1 MNIGTSARA
10 SVAALV
16 WVTCTAVAQDS
27 ATVTAGSDGFA
38 LSSADGAWKLRL
50 RGLVHLDGRGFFDDS
65 APDDDSEWLLRRVR
79 PSFEGQ
85 FGERIAFR
93 LMPDFGGGDSQL
105 IDAYIDT
112 TLGAG
117 VILRAGKFKAPVGL
131 ERLQSANSLRMV
143 ERSYVTELLP
153 NRDVGVQLS
162 GGSARL
168 QWAAGFF
175 NGVDDGRSGD
185 QDDDGNQEIALRLFS
200 ELFGSSKSASV
211 FGIGVGASY
220 GSTDGASGPPL
231 LSGYRSPGQN
241 TVFAYRIGDD
251 GTFADG
257 DRLRLSPQFYWY
269 SGSVGL
275 MGEWA
280 RVSQDVRRVTGGL
293 NRSATLDHD
302 AWQVTA
308 EWFVTGD
315 KAGFRDPEAVG
326 AVQLV
331 ARISRLSIDDDAFA
345 AGATSF
351 ADPLTAVRNANT
363 WGAGVNWRPIEGL
376 RASFAYQQSSFEGG
390 APAGDRPDEKAF
402 FVRLQQA
409 F

>member
-1 MNIGTSARA
+1 M
-10 SVAALV
+10 
-16 WVTCTAVAQDS
+16 
-27 ATVTAGSDGFA
+27 
-38 LSSADGAWKLRL
+38 
-50 RGLVHLDGRGFFDDS
+50 DGRWFFDDS

-79 PSFEGQ
+79 PSFEGK

-105 IDAYIDT
+105 IDAYVDT

-117 VILRAGKFKAPVGL
+117 VLLRAGKFKAPVGL

-153 NRDVGVQLS
+153 NRDLGVQLF
-162 GGSARL
+162 GGSPRL
-168 QWAAGFF
+168 QWAAGLF

-185 QDDDGNQEIALRLFS
+185 QDDDGNQEVALRLFS

-220 GSTDGASGPPL
+220 GSTDGASGTPL

-241 TVFAYRIGDD
+241 TVFGYRTGGD

-257 DRLRLSPQFYWY
+257 ERLRLSPQFYWY

-293 NRSATLDHD
+293 DRSATLDHD
-302 AWQVTA
+302 AWQLTA
-308 EWFVTGD
+308 EWFLTGD
-315 KAGFRDPEAVG
+315 KAGFRDPETVG

-331 ARISRLSIDDDAFA
+331 ARISRLSIDDDAFG
-345 AGATSF
+345 AGANSF
-351 ADPLTAVRNANT
+351 AEPAAAVQTADT
-363 WGAGVNWRPIEGL
+363 WGAGVNWRPMEGL
-376 RASFAYQQSSFEGG
+376 KASFVYQQSSFEGG
-390 APAGDRPDEKAF
+390 APAGDRPDEKVL

>member
-10 SVAALV
+10 GMAALALV
-16 WVTCTAVAQDS
+16 ASAAVAQES
-27 ATVTAGSDGFA
+27 AVVDAGGDGFA
-38 LSSADGAWKLRL
+38 VSSADGAWELRL
-50 RGLVHLDGRGFFDDS
+50 RGLVHMDGRWFFDDS

-79 PSFEGQ
+79 PSFEGK

-93 LMPDFGGGDSQL
+93 LMPDFGGGESQL
-105 IDAYIDT
+105 IDAYVDT

-131 ERLQSANSLRMV
+131 ERLQSSNSLRMV

-200 ELFGSSKSASV
+200 EHFGSSESTSV
-211 FGIGVGASY
+211 FGIGFGASY
-220 GSTDGASGPPL
+220 GGTDGASVTPL

-241 TVFAYRIGDD
+241 TVFAYRIGGD

-257 DRLRLSPQFYWY
+257 ERLRLSPQFYWY
-269 SGSVGL
+269 SGSLGL

-280 RVSQDVRRVTGGL
+280 RVRQDVRRIAGGL
-293 NRSATLDHD
+293 DRGATLDHD
-302 AWQVTA
+302 AWQVTG
-308 EWFVTGD
+308 EWFLTGD

-345 AGATSF
+345 AGETSF
-351 ADPLTAVRNANT
+351 ANPVIAVRTADT

-376 RASFAYQQSSFEGG
+376 KASFVYQQSSFEGG
-390 APAGDRPDEKAF
+390 APAGDRPDEKVL

>member
-1 MNIGTSARA
+1 M
-10 SVAALV
+10 
-16 WVTCTAVAQDS
+16 
-27 ATVTAGSDGFA
+27 
-38 LSSADGAWKLRL
+38 
-50 RGLVHLDGRGFFDDS
+50 DGRWFFDDS

-112 TLGAG
+112 DFGAG
-117 VILRAGKFKAPVGL
+117 LTLRAGKFKVPVGL
-131 ERLQSANSLRMV
+131 ERLQSSNSLQMV

-153 NRDVGVQLS
+153 NRDLGVQLS
-162 GGSARL
+162 GGSPRL
-168 QWAAGFF
+168 QWAAGLF

-185 QDDDGNQEIALRLFS
+185 QDDDGNQEVAVRLFS

-211 FGIGVGASY
+211 FGIGVGTSY
-220 GSTDGASGPPL
+220 GRTEGSATGAAPL

-241 TVFAYRIGDD
+241 TIFAYRTGDD
-251 GTFADG
+251 GAFADG
-257 DRLRLSPQFYWY
+257 ERLRLSPQFYWY
-269 SGSVGL
+269 SGPLGL

-280 RVSQDVRRVTGGL
+280 RVRQDVRRIAGEL
-293 NRSATLDHD
+293 DRSAALDHD

-308 EWFVTGD
+308 EWFLTGE
-315 KAGFRDPEAVG
+315 KAGFRDPETAG

-331 ARISRLSIDDDAFA
+331 ARLSRLSIDDDAFA
-345 AGATSF
+345 AGEASF
-351 ADPLTAVRNANT
+351 ADPASAVRTADT
-363 WGAGVNWRPIEGL
+363 WGAGINWRPLEGL
-376 RASFAYQQSSFEGG
+376 KASFVYQQSSFEGG
-390 APAGDRPDEKAF
+390 APSGDRPDEKVLFA
-402 FVRLQQA
+402 RLQLD